1 MARYRKVDSRIWN
14 DAKFRRLSDSAK
26 LVFFM
31 LLTHPNMTALGAMR
45 ATVSGLAEELG
56 WELKAFREA
65 FQEVLSEGMAEHNQK
80 ACFLSLPNF
89 LKYNPPESPNV
100 VKAWV
105 GAIDLLPECE
115 QKTLVLQRSKA
126 FAEGLSEAFRIAL
139 PEAFAKGMPY
149 QEPEPEPEPIREK
162 STSQASPDPL
172 PPVQPKRKPKSTGE
186 VTFTAWC
193 AQVKDRGEKLISG
206 YAPVWTYAEKIGIQT
221 EWVNLAWAMFK
232 DRYSTDPAYTAK
244 KYTDWRRH
252 FLNAVEGN
260 WFKLWFIKDGQFSL
274 TTVGNQAELA
284 MREAA

>member
-1 MARYRKVDSRIWN
+1 MARYRKVDPRIWN

-100 VKAWV
+100 VKAWI

-126 FAEGLSEAFRIAL
+126 FAEGLSEGFAKAL

-149 QEPEPEPEPIREK
+149 QEQEQEREQEQDSKPTASSPAKLPTCPVDLIVKAYHEILPELPSVCVIDASRNKAIRDRCK
-162 STSQASPDPL
+162 WVYTT
-172 PPVQPKRKPKSTGE
+172 RKPDGTL
-186 VTFTAWC
+186 
-193 AQVKDRGEKLISG
+193 R
-206 YAPVWTYAEKIGIQT
+206 AETPEQAI
-221 EWVNLAWAMFK
+221 A
-232 DRYSTDPAYTAK
+232 
-244 KYTDWRRH
+244 
-252 FLNAVEGN
+252 
-260 WFKLWFIKDGQFSL
+260 WFKNYFGRARDNDFLMGKTPKASGHQGWKCDIDYLMTDKGLKQVIEK
-274 TTVGNQAELA
+274 TEV
-284 MREAA
+284 AA